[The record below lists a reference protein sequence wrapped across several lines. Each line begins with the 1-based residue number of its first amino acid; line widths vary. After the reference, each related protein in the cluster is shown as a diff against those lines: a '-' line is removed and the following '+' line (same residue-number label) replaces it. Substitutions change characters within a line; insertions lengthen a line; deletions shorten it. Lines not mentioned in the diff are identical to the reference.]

1 MSAIPSSGSG
11 SSMPPAVEDALRWVE
26 HAPFVVWLLER
37 WAPRQIVELAAD
49 SGSSF
54 VATCARHDPSV
65 ASLVRRT
72 PEDAASMFANA
83 SIDLLCV
90 GACRDTVAVD
100 HDLRAWLSKMSDQGV
115 ILIHGT
121 QSGESVTSGAMNLW
135 AGVKRDCPH
144 CEFMHAGGLGVLFV
158 GGAVT
163 PERAAIRDA
172 LCDPARREQMCG
184 IFSSL
189 GAAFAAERRAA
200 LRSEALGE
208 EVQELV
214 IESELKG
221 AALSRLH
228 GVLERVRAERD
239 AAAERLSKER
249 NEFSARLHRL
259 SITLEM
265 RAADVAQLTARVDSL
280 REEASMQAE
289 RLAQIERELT
299 QAQDDL
305 GRRAAREH
313 ALECHVRELEAASGR
328 NERQLREVSEEC
340 ARMQGSSSWRL
351 TAPLRALRRVA
362 STRPRDSL
370 VLAAAGLVRVL
381 WRACPMTDRQRHR
394 VRDWMYARA
403 APMLRGTRTW
413 QAWNLARGAAH
424 SMRGDPAPLPAIGT
438 RTPVTGTPHPVRV
451 IAMYLPQFHRI
462 RENDEWWGD
471 GFTEWTNVRRARPL
485 YEGHAQPAVPHPD
498 IGYYDLNDPE
508 VLERQAALASQFGIH
523 GFCFYYYWFGGRR
536 LLERPLDRMLS
547 SGRPDFPFCICWA
560 NESWTRAWDGRTSEV
575 LIGQDHSAESDER
588 FILDVLPFLRDRRYI
603 RVEGK
608 PLLVVYRPGLLP
620 DARAAAARWRD
631 VCRREGIGEIH
642 LASVRSFDKTDPRDI
657 GFDATIQFPPLQ
669 IPARDR
675 SADAGLMTDPDF
687 RGVILDYRDAAHF
700 SCQESAS
707 GYRMYRGVMPSWDN
721 TPRRMER
728 ATIWVNSSPDAYQLW
743 LESAVGQT
751 LSEHDG
757 DHRLVFINAWN
768 EWAEGAHL
776 EPDVHNGYAR
786 LSSTA
791 VSLGVTARGLD
802 PQDFHQGSLP
812 EHLAAARDWMWRRV
826 CAICAGQLERGRL
839 GFLEDYVSVL
849 EYAHRHGCQMEVRG
863 DVLHV
868 RRGEREIQ
876 VSGRAGVVRIIDMA
890 HEQSLQQPFCFVVLQ
905 FNKWDVTAR
914 CLESLRTLECER
926 PLHVV
931 LVDNGSD
938 PEVVEVSART
948 VASMP
953 NVHLIKAGRNAGFA
967 AGNNLGYR
975 YARDTLGARFIAIIN
990 NDTIVEDTR
999 FTARCESI
1007 YREWGCSAIGPD
1019 VVTADGRHENPWSD
1033 AMFSL
1038 AEWRELERAYGED
1051 RAHFERTGQARW
1063 RRVGSR
1069 TPSREVILNP
1079 ILQGAAIV
1087 LTPAFV
1093 HAEDRAF
1100 DERTHLYGEEFLFAV
1115 RNLLRGHLSVYCSS
1129 LAIQHEEGVTT
1140 GAIEVDQKM
1149 RLGYVNAGTAAKLA
1163 RADLDNALAAAG
1175 GVPISAGDPA
1185 LLETLDPSRTEVLVD
1200 LLFCQP
1206 GYHGGGEY
1214 GKAVFRGLVR
1224 AAAARADVRIWA
1236 ALDPGQFMEPWVLEE
1251 CRRAGVRMVEVKSY
1265 GDIVRLVNAD
1275 RFDSFFC
1282 PAIVVYTGYEYMR
1295 RVGTQLPFTC
1305 TRTRVTGTLLD
1316 IRDLQLAE
1324 ERQEII
1330 RHIGQIGGDSGH
1342 LANTPGSFL
1351 SGLAPRA
1358 EELSPMYAGI
1368 CADRHVSALV
1378 TISEFCRASIA
1389 RRFPVASG
1397 RLHVL
1402 FPSERPEIRPRAIA
1416 VPDLGVPPAPYGLM
1430 VSAGRAEKNAV
1441 SAILAF
1447 QRLLASAAASA
1458 LPSNLKLVL
1467 VGVGSIRDCGAPAT
1481 GSTSGVVCL
1490 PHLPVEGL
1498 EALIA
1503 GARFLLYPSFN
1514 EGFGYPPLEAMRH
1527 GVPSVVSQS
1536 TSIPEVCGDAAVYC
1550 DPMDVESIAM
1560 GIRRVLLDPPSP
1572 HVVQA
1577 QYRSVSGRQERDL
1590 ATLVDLIIG

>member
-1 MSAIPSSGSG
+1 
-11 SSMPPAVEDALRWVE
+11 
-26 HAPFVVWLLER
+26 
-37 WAPRQIVELAAD
+37 
-49 SGSSF
+49 
-54 VATCARHDPSV
+54 
-65 ASLVRRT
+65 
-72 PEDAASMFANA
+72 
-83 SIDLLCV
+83 
-90 GACRDTVAVD
+90 
-100 HDLRAWLSKMSDQGV
+100 
-115 ILIHGT
+115 
-121 QSGESVTSGAMNLW
+121 
-135 AGVKRDCPH
+135 
-144 CEFMHAGGLGVLFV
+144 
-158 GGAVT
+158 
-163 PERAAIRDA
+163 
-172 LCDPARREQMCG
+172 MCG

-189 GAAFAAERRAA
+189 GAAFAAERRDA

-208 EVQELV
+208 EVQELA
-214 IESELKG
+214 IESQLQA

-239 AAAERLSKER
+239 AVVERLSNER
-249 NEFSARLHRL
+249 NEFGARLRRM
-259 SITLEM
+259 SIELER
-265 RAADVAQLTARVDSL
+265 RAADVAQITAILDAARD
-280 REEASMQAE
+280 EASVHLE
-289 RLAQIERELT
+289 GLAQIERESAR
-299 QAQDDL
+299 AQDKVERD
-305 GRRAAREH
+305 AAREN
-313 ALECHVRELEAASGR
+313 ALECHVRELEVSCGR
-328 NERQLREVSEEC
+328 CGRRLGELSEEY
-340 ARMQGSSSWRL
+340 ARMQGSNSWRL

-362 STRPRDSL
+362 ITWPRESL
-370 VLAAAGLVRVL
+370 VRAAAGFVRVL
-381 WRACPMTDRQRHR
+381 WRACPLTDRQRHR
-394 VRDWMYARA
+394 VRDWLYSRA
-403 APMLRGTRTW
+403 TPILRRTRTW
-413 QAWNLARGAAH
+413 QAWNVARGAAYF
-424 SMRGDPAPLPAIGT
+424 MRGDSAQLRAIGT
-438 RTPVTGTPHPVRV
+438 RAPVAVAPHPVRV

-471 GFTEWTNVRRARPL
+471 GFTEWTNVRRARSFF
-485 YEGHAQPAVPHPD
+485 EGHGQPTVPHPD
-498 IGYYDLNDPE
+498 IGYYDLNDPH
-508 VLERQAALASQFGIH
+508 VLERQAALARQFGIH

-536 LLERPLDRMLS
+536 VLERPLDRMLS

-560 NESWTRAWDGRTSEV
+560 NEDWTRAWDGRSSEV
-575 LIGQDHSAESDER
+575 LIGQYHSAESDER

-608 PLLVVYRPGLLP
+608 PLLVIYRPGLLP

-642 LASVRSFDKTDPRDI
+642 LASVRSFDKTDPRTI

-669 IPARDR
+669 IPAKDR
-675 SADAGLMTDPDF
+675 SADTRLMTDPDF
-687 RGVILDYRDAAHF
+687 RGVILDYRDAAYF

-728 ATIWVNSSPDAYQLW
+728 ATTWINSSPDAYQRW
-743 LESAVGQT
+743 LERAVDQT
-751 LSEHDG
+751 LSEHQG
-757 DHRLVFINAWN
+757 DHRLLFINAWN

-776 EPDVHNGYAR
+776 EPDVRDGYAR

-791 VSLGVTARGLD
+791 VALGVQARGLG
-802 PQDFHQGSLP
+802 PQEFHQGSLP

-826 CAICAGQLERGRL
+826 CALCTGQLERVRL
-839 GFLEDYVSVL
+839 GFLEDYVGIL
-849 EYAHRHGCQMEVRG
+849 EHAHRHGCQMEARG

-868 RRGEREIQ
+868 RRGRREIQ
-876 VSGRAGVVRIIDMA
+876 VSGRAGVVRIMDLV
-890 HEQSLQQPFCFVVLQ
+890 HEQSSPEPFCLVVLQ
-905 FNKWDVTAR
+905 FNKWEVTAR
-914 CLESLRTLECER
+914 CLESLRALKCER

-938 PEVVEVSART
+938 PEVVEATVRA

-953 NVHLIKAGRNAGFA
+953 NVHLLKAGRNAGFA

-975 YARDTLGARFIAIIN
+975 YARDRLGARFIAVIN
-990 NDTIVEDTR
+990 NDTRVEDTH
-999 FTARCESI
+999 FAARCESI

-1019 VVTADGRHENPWSD
+1019 IVMADGRHENPWSD
-1033 AMFSL
+1033 SMFSL

-1051 RAHFERTGQARW
+1051 HTHFERTGEARW

-1129 LAIQHEEGVTT
+1129 LAIHHDEGVTT
-1140 GAIEVDQKM
+1140 GAMQVDRKM
-1149 RLGYVNAGTAAKLA
+1149 RLGYVNARAAARLA
-1163 RADLDNALAAAG
+1163 RADLENALAAAAG
-1175 GVPISAGDPA
+1175 DAMSADDPA

-1251 CRRAGVRMVEVKSY
+1251 CRRAGVRVIEVKSY

-1282 PAIVVYTGYEYMR
+1282 PAIVVYTGYDYMR
-1295 RVGTQLPFTC
+1295 RAGTHLPFTC
-1305 TRTRVTGTLLD
+1305 ARTRVTGTLLD
-1316 IRDLQLAE
+1316 IRDLQLAD
-1324 ERQEII
+1324 ERQQILGQAARI
-1330 RHIGQIGGDSGH
+1330 GADSRHLSRT
-1342 LANTPGSFL
+1342 AGSFL
-1351 SGLAPRA
+1351 WDRAPHA
-1358 EELSPMYAGI
+1358 EELSSMYAGI
-1368 CADRHVSALV
+1368 CADRHVSALI
-1378 TISEFCRASIA
+1378 TISEFCRALIA
-1389 RRFPVASG
+1389 HRFPVASG

-1402 FPSERPEIRPRAIA
+1402 FPPERPEIRPRAISI
-1416 VPDLGVPPAPYGLM
+1416 PDLGVPPAPYGLM
-1430 VSAGRAEKNAV
+1430 VSAGRAEKNAI
-1441 SAILAF
+1441 SAIVAF
-1447 QRLLASAAASA
+1447 QRILASAAASS
-1458 LPSNLKLVL
+1458 LPPQLKLVL
-1467 VGVGSIRDCGAPAT
+1467 VGVDSVRDCGAPAEW
-1481 GSTSGVVCL
+1481 SSDRVVCL
-1490 PHLPVEGL
+1490 PHLPVESL
-1498 EALIA
+1498 ESLIA

-1527 GVPSVVSQS
+1527 GVPSVVSRS
-1536 TSIPEVCGDAAVYC
+1536 SSIPEVCGDAAVYC

-1560 GIRRVLLDPPSP
+1560 GIRKVLLDPPSP
-1572 HVVQA
+1572 HVLQA